1 MATITIFSD
10 IDLRFEKHPVTG
22 DVARKINDE
31 AIKTSMRNLI
41 LTKFY
46 ERPFNSALGSP
57 ISNLLFEPFTPMLG
71 SVIKKSIEQVLT
83 NYEPRID
90 LESVTVEVKP
100 DDSEVNISVYYRI
113 LGSQALKTFSLILE
127 RTR

>member
-1 MATITIFSD
+1 
-10 IDLRFEKHPVTG
+10 
-22 DVARKINDE
+22 
-31 AIKTSMRNLI
+31 
-41 LTKFY
+41 
-46 ERPFNSALGSP
+46 
-57 ISNLLFEPFTPMLG
+57 MLG